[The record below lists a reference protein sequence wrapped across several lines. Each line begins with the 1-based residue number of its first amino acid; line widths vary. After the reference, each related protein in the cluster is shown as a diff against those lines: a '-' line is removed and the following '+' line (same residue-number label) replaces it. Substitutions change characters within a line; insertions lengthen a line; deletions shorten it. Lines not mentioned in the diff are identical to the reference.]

1 MGRVYL
7 NEGWKFTEN
16 FSVNLFYPGIGD
28 NDMVNA
34 VYPQECV

>member
-16 FSVNLFYPGIGD
+16 FSMDILQSDIADAQWWQEYKIG
-28 NDMVNA
+28 
-34 VYPQECV
+34 